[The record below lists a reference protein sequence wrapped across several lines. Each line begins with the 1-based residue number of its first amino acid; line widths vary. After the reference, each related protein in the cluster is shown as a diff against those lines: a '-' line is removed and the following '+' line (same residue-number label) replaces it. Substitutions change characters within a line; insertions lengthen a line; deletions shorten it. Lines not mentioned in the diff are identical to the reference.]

1 MLSKQWEYNYRE
13 ICCTILAQHGAEFHL
28 WAFRLRF
35 LANEVELEQVF
46 LQVRHFSP
54 YQYHSTKATQI
65 SVIYHRRTLPDEGV
79 IE

>member
-1 MLSKQWEYNYRE
+1 MLSKQSEHNYRG
-13 ICCTILAQHGAEFHL
+13 IYCTILAQHGAEFRL

-35 LANEVELEQVF
+35 LANEMELGQVF
-46 LQVRHFSP
+46 LQVRHFFP
-54 YQYHSTKATQI
+54 YQYHSTEATQI